1 MVSAGWVAGVTRARA
16 MLSRRVGASGARQ
29 VAAAGNL
36 GEALRCLTATSYR
49 KYLQAGGTLEDAQR
63 AVTATLLWHL
73 RVLAGWQPREGV
85 AAIRLLAAGFEIAN
99 VEDHLRS
106 LSGELPPEP
115 YRLGALATAWP
126 RLATTAGAEEL
137 RAALTASAWGDPGGS
152 SPAQVAIG
160 MRIAAASRTTAAVP
174 SAARW
179 AAARAAL
186 LVRREL
192 FIGARELTEPAARR
206 ASRLLGP
213 TAIAAQTFPEFRE
226 RLPHTAQWAVRG
238 IADVDGLWR
247 AEAGWWARLEQD
259 GFELL
264 RGSRFDASC
273 VVGAVAVLSTDAWRV
288 RAALEVAARGGQP
301 MEAFDALV

>member
-1 MVSAGWVAGVTRARA
+1 MGAGWVAGVTRARA
-16 MLSRRVGASGARQ
+16 MVPRRVGASGARQ
-29 VAAAGNL
+29 VAAAGSI
-36 GEALRCLTATSYR
+36 GEALRHLMATPYR
-49 KYLQAGGTLEDAQR
+49 KYLRAGAVPEEAQR
-63 AVTATLLWHL
+63 AVTAALLWHL

-85 AAIRLLAAGFEIAN
+85 AAIRLLAAGFEISN

-106 LSGELPPEP
+106 LSGELTPEP

-126 RLATTAGAEEL
+126 RLARTGGADEL

-152 SPAQVAIG
+152 APAEVATG
-160 MRIAAASRTTAAVP
+160 MRIAAASRSASAVP

-179 AAARAAL
+179 AAGRAAL
-186 LVRREL
+186 LVAREL
-192 FIGARELTEPAARR
+192 FVGARELTGPTARR

-213 TAIAAQTFPEFRE
+213 TAMAARSFPEFRE
-226 RLPHTAQWAVRG
+226 RLPHTAQWAVRD

-247 AEAGWWARLEQD
+247 AEAHWWARLEQD